1 MKFHKQAADKLN
13 KLKRS
18 PPGVLHTSTPFF
30 MAAHYTE
37 FEALFCIDLIA
48 SGNWNNEID
57 MALCFRQN
65 QMKKIVK
72 FKLNTDIA
80 TWVQTDDSVIY

>member
-1 MKFHKQAADKLN
+1 MKFHKQATDKLN

-18 PPGVLHTSTPFF
+18 PPGVLYTSTPFF
-30 MAAHYTE
+30 MAAYCTE
-37 FEALFCIDLIA
+37 FEALFCIDMIA
-48 SGNWNNEID
+48 CGSWNNEID
-57 MALCFRQN
+57 IALCFRQK
-65 QMKKIVK
+65 QIKKIVK